1 MSENKPKA
9 KRIDADGEAQAL
21 LAAQL
26 ERAKTERVPELLTL
40 AVFVLFIAA
49 FAVSFWI
56 VPDRDFSENEN
67 RYLEQFPAVSF
78 STPEEREKAEEMIIS
93 GKFTE
98 DFATYMA
105 DQFPLRD
112 QFVTVNA
119 AAEVAL
125 GKGQASGVFVLG
137 DTLAERFDEV
147 NEKNF
152 ERNVSSV
159 DRFIAACRESGITAE
174 FAVFGRAMD
183 VTSVPIYGSAATDA
197 AFALLDGHDH
207 IDMRAA
213 LDGHLDEYVY
223 YRTDHHHTTL
233 GAFYAYEYL
242 APYLGYEA
250 NARDHYTVETASE
263 EFYGT
268 TWSKAGA
275 KWIKPD
281 VIEYYRWD
289 GDESETVTITVSSS
303 ETKTHEGMYF
313 TGHLSEKDKYASFL
327 ENSVYGRV
335 DVTSAGEKPKLLVI
349 KDSFA
354 HSLVPFL
361 AEHYDVTMIDPRY
374 YAKPVIDLV
383 DGEGFDAVL
392 VCCNM
397 DTLSSSA
404 PFAKLAIGLD

>member
-1 MSENKPKA
+1 MADKTKV
-9 KRIDADGEAQAL
+9 RHIDADAEAQKH
-21 LAAQL
+21 LAEQL
-26 ERAKTERVPELLTL
+26 ERSKSERVPEILTALLF
-40 AVFVLFIAA
+40 ALFIAA
-49 FAVSFWI
+49 FAISFWI

-67 RYLEQFPAVSF
+67 RTLAKMPAITVNSL
-78 STPEEREKAEEMIIS
+78 TAKNDRD
-93 GKFTE
+93 KFTTR
-98 DFATYMA
+98 FASYMA

-112 QFVTVNA
+112 AFVGVKG
-119 AAEVAL
+119 AAEIAL
-125 GKGQASGVFVLG
+125 GKRENNGVFVLG

-147 NEKNF
+147 NAANVEKNAA
-152 ERNVSSV
+152 SI
-159 DRFIAACRESGITAE
+159 DRFLAACEDRGVTAK

-183 VTSVPIYGSAATDA
+183 MTDVPIYGSGATDA
-197 AFALLDGHDH
+197 AWAKLEGHDFV
-207 IDMRAA
+207 DMRAA
-213 LDGHLDEYVY
+213 LDGHGDEYVY

-250 NARDHYTVETASE
+250 NGIDHYARETASE

-275 KWIKPD
+275 KWIAPD
-281 VIEYYRWD
+281 TIEYFRWD
-289 GDESETVTITVSSS
+289 GDDAETVTLCVSPS
-303 ETKTHEGMYF
+303 ETKTHAGMYF
-313 TGHLSEKDKYASFL
+313 TEHLGEKDKYASFL
-327 ENSVYGRV
+327 ESATVGRV
-335 DVTSAGEKPKLLVI
+335 DVTSPDGAKPKLLVI

-374 YAKPVIDLV
+374 YNQPVIDLV

-397 DTLSSSA
+397 ASLSTA
-404 PFAKLAIGLD
+404 PDFYKLRMGLDK